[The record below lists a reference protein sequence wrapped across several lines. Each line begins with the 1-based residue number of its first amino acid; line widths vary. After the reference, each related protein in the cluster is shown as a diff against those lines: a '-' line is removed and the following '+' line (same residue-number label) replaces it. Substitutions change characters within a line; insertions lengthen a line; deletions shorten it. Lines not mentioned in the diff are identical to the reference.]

1 MSLPDGRG
9 LLLFDATA
17 GMYREALCDNA
28 GQLLVS
34 GATGGGG
41 GGTSNTTEVTQ
52 LAVKAAVEAVNSDL
66 GAPADAVATTDTGT
80 FSITALI
87 KRGLQRWTS
96 LLAILPASL
105 GAKASAASLPV
116 VLASDQATLSVAPVL
131 TAGGHISVST
141 AVSGTGYTAFG
152 GQACKQITICNG
164 SGIDIGV
171 TVGGAG
177 VEVPV
182 FAGTY
187 MTFFGLTNANQL
199 HVRRVD
205 TGTVQVPVTARWES

>member
-1 MSLPDGRG
+1 MPMGPNG
-9 LLLFDATA
+9 EWVQQVEIVA
-17 GMYREALCDNA
+17 G
-28 GQLLVS
+28 GV
-34 GATGGGG
+34 GGGG
-41 GGTSNTTEVTQ
+41 GGSSDTTEATQ
-52 LAVKAAVEAVNSDL
+52 LLVKTAVQNLDADV
-66 GAPADAVATTDTGT
+66 GAKADAVATTDTGT

-131 TAGGHISVST
+131 TAGGHISATT

-152 GQACKQITICNG
+152 AQACKQVTICNG
-164 SGIDIGV
+164 SGVDIGV

-187 MTFFGLTNANQL
+187 MTFFGITNASQL

-205 TGTVQVPVTARWES
+205 TGVVQVPVTARWES